1 MYTARTTRIISK
13 LWNFSLLTLSGVK
26 PSVSGTDQT
35 DDMPISCK
43 TLDMHTT
50 TSTERREK
58 IKPHKLMLY
67 GYLQTKC
74 KFYSMIM
81 YSKDNSCGW
90 CWMFGALSHSR
101 KKKDKRAL
109 YLALCQLK
117 IAEAQSWITLCLTFC
132 ITFLVL
138 CPHLRCC
145 MSSSSSFSHFIPSI
159 HTMQKKYR
167 IFSFYV
173 GRFF

>member
-101 KKKDKRAL
+101 KKKTNAHYIWHFANWRS
-109 YLALCQLK
+109 LK
-117 IAEAQSWITLCLTFC
+117 HNPE
-132 ITFLVL
+132 
-138 CPHLRCC
+138 
-145 MSSSSSFSHFIPSI
+145 SHFVSLSVS
-159 HTMQKKYR
+159 H
-167 IFSFYV
+167 SWFYV
-173 GRFF
+173 HIFVVVCRRRRLFHTLSPQSIQCKKNIAYSPFM